1 MFAVFRL
8 NTRVCQ
14 HLKTSLKNEIRWITS
29 PSTSNDYGKTPEH
42 YDIVISGGG
51 MVGTSMAC
59 ALGLNYY
66 YLN

>member
-29 PSTSNDYGKTPEH
+29 PSASNDYGKTPEH

-59 ALGLNYY
+59 ALGLDY
-66 YLN
+66 